1 MPSGHAYNLFGPKFK
16 ANPYPVYAH
25 LREHAPVYR
34 RANAG
39 GAGATCFVTRYAGV
53 EAVLRDHRR
62 FVKDIRNTMPPEEAA
77 RLSPQPRLL
86 RLMSNHMLN
95 LDAPDHTRLRRLV
108 NKAFTA
114 RTVETMQA
122 RIARVASELLDRVHG
137 RTIFDLIEAYAFP
150 LPIIV
155 IAELL
160 GIPPQDRAR
169 FRAWSNALVTPTG
182 DSERDTKKLAKSGRL
197 MEDFVSYLERI
208 FEERRRAPR
217 DDLISSLL
225 HAEEA
230 GEMLSEEELYSMV
243 LFLTVVGHETTVN
256 LIGNGMLALLLHPD
270 QWQRLRRERDL
281 LPTAIEEMVRYD
293 CPVERAP
300 MRFAAEDAE
309 IDGVWIRRGDLVS
322 AVLGSANRDPAEFVE
337 PDRFD
342 ISRTPNR
349 HLGFGVGAHYCLGAA
364 LARLEGRIALD
375 ALLERLAAPRLA
387 CGVEELRWRTNPIM
401 RGVRRLPLATVYS

>member
-1 MPSGHAYNLFGPKFK
+1 MPTEPPYNLFGPKFK
-16 ANPYPVYAH
+16 ANPYPVYAR
-25 LREHAPVYR
+25 LRQHAPVYR
-34 RANAG
+34 RANAS
-39 GAGATCFVTRYAGV
+39 GAGATCFVTRYASV
-53 EAVLRDHRR
+53 AAVLRDHRR
-62 FVKDIRNTMPPEEAA
+62 FVKDIRNTLSPEEAA
-77 RLSPQPRLL
+77 RLVSQPRLL

-95 LDAPDHTRLRRLV
+95 LDAPNHTRLRGLV

-114 RTVETMQA
+114 TTVERMQG
-122 RIARVASELLDRVHG
+122 RIGRVAVDLLDRVRG
-137 RTIFDLIEAYAFP
+137 RTSFDLIEAYAFP

-182 DSERDTKKLAKSGRL
+182 DSERDAKKLAKSGRL
-197 MEDFVSYLERI
+197 MEDFVAYLGRI
-208 FEERRRAPR
+208 FEDRRRAPR

-243 LFLTVVGHETTVN
+243 LLLTVVGHETTVN

-270 QWQRLRRERDL
+270 QWALLRTRRDL
-281 LPTAIEEMVRYD
+281 LPTAVEEMVRYD

-300 MRFAAEDAE
+300 MRFAAEDTE
-309 IDGVWIRRGDLVS
+309 IDGVWICRGDLVS

-342 ISRTPNR
+342 VTRTPNR
-349 HLGFGVGAHYCLGAA
+349 HLGFGLGAHYCLGAA

-375 ALLERLAAPRLA
+375 TLLDRLATPRLA
-387 CGVEELRWRTNPIM
+387 CRTEELRWRTNPIM
-401 RGVRRLPLATVYS
+401 RGLRRLPLEDSGF